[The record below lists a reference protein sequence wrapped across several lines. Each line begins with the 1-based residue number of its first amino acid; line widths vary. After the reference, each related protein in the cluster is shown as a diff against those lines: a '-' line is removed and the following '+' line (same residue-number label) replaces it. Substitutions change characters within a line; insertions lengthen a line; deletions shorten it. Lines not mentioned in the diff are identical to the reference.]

1 MICSYQYYLL
11 EKLRSKVEP
20 IMNKIGLGLSKLG
33 MTPMMLSILAVIF
46 SIISA
51 FFYSNLVQFNIN
63 NIIPNQALGAI
74 FLLIAGLCDMLDGAI
89 ARVTKKSSLKGAFI
103 DSTFDRVTEIIVFSG
118 VLIGQYA
125 ESILIFFAITLS
137 MLVSYSRTK
146 AEAINVDL
154 RGIGIAERSERILI
168 LCLFSFFNE
177 VRYAIIIIIILSSIT
192 FVERFISVMKKADET
207 NT

>member
-1 MICSYQYYLL
+1 ML
-11 EKLRSKVEP
+11 ENLRFKIEP
-20 IMNKIGLGLSKLG
+20 ITNKISLKLSKLG
-33 MTPMMLSILAVIF
+33 ITPTMLSVLAIIF
-46 SIISA
+46 SIISG

-63 NIIPNQALGAI
+63 NVIQNQVLGAI
-74 FLLIAGLCDMLDGAI
+74 FLLITGLFDMLDGSL
-89 ARVTKKSSLKGAFI
+89 ARITKKTSSKGAFI
-103 DSTFDRVTEIIVFSG
+103 DSTFDRITEIIIYSG
-118 VLIGQYA
+118 LLLGQYA
-125 ESILIFFAITLS
+125 EPILIFFAITLS

-192 FVERFISVMKKADET
+192 FIQRFQKVLSTLNK
-207 NT
+207 N